1 MPRTIIT
8 PRYRIPPAPP
18 PLLLSPPLLPL
29 LLLLLPLLLPLLPGR
44 IQILLVCCN
53 FCRATLDHIP
63 SAATRQ
69 AAPQLLPSLRWTLTW
84 VGCSV

>member
-1 MPRTIIT
+1 MT
-8 PRYRIPPAPP
+8 PRYRIPPVPP
-18 PLLLSPPLLPL
+18 PPPPL
-29 LLLLLPLLLPLLPGR
+29 LLLLLLLLLPGR

-69 AAPQLLPSLRWTLTW
+69 AASQLLPSLRWTLTW